1 MNLSGQLLGAHVSH
15 GGLQVLWAGSMC
27 LFEVNH
33 LRSDKPL
40 YEQGCILLPHLA
52 GLGLGVRASGEII
65 DSYPFFVVGIFHAV
79 LGPEILT
86 TPFFAYRWQDKN
98 QMTSILGIHL
108 VLLGFGALL
117 LVYKAVSL
125 GGIYDTWAPGGGD
138 VRRVS
143 HPTLRPSTIL
153 AYLVSSPFGGEGWFV
168 RVDNLEDVIGGH
180 VYVGII

>member
-1 MNLSGQLLGAHVSH
+1 
-15 GGLQVLWAGSMC
+15 MC

-125 GGIYDTWAPGGGD
+125 GGIYDTWAVLGFRFPCDGPG
-138 VRRVS
+138 RI
-143 HPTLRPSTIL
+143 HLRASDE
-153 AYLVSSPFGGEGWFV
+153 SP
-168 RVDNLEDVIGGH
+168 
-180 VYVGII
+180 